1 MEFLR
6 PGHIIIA
13 ANLCGPPPVP
23 SNMYGGTRDRHRFFD
38 WVGHETKYAYGGNKH
53 FSLNNVTVRPTKIMN
68 RANKNWAHF

>member
-23 SNMYGGTRDRHRFFD
+23 SNMYSSIMIKLRPEFKFPAKIKM
-38 WVGHETKYAYGGNKH
+38 GHYRE
-53 FSLNNVTVRPTKIMN
+53 M
-68 RANKNWAHF
+68 